1 MSGASAETGT
11 LMIRP
16 GALRLLGG
24 PGVIV
29 ASRRRGTGPARGL
42 VLKYRAVEQLGEFLD
57 TSTPQLMRVIEINE
71 RTAQRRREQG
81 ALTAEESDRLARV
94 ARVTDRAVDALGDAE
109 QAKAWLRTPNRAL
122 QGAAPLDLLGTD
134 SGAELVTDELGRIEY
149 GDLY

>member
-1 MSGASAETGT
+1 MSGTVTVTETW
-11 LMIRP
+11 MIRP
-16 GALRLLGG
+16 GVLRLLGG
-24 PGVIV
+24 PEVVV
-29 ASRRRGTGPARGL
+29 AQRRRASGVARGF

-57 TSTPQLMRVIEINE
+57 KTTPQLMRVIEINE

-94 ARVTDRAVDALGDAE
+94 ARVTDRAVDAFGDVE

-122 QGAAPLDLLGTD
+122 QGAAPFDLLGTD